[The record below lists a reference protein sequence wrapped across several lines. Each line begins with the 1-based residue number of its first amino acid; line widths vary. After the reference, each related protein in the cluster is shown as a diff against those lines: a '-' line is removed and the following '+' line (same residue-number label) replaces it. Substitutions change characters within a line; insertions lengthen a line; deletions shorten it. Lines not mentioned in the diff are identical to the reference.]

1 MASVYPSRPAWQST
15 SLTDSLALSAAR
27 RYATRNQHVPWG
39 SAAAGEVRMRIL
51 VINPNASV
59 EMSDVV
65 REQLHAVARADV
77 LVDVV
82 NPPGAP
88 PAIESALDEAACV
101 PPMLALV
108 RNARAH
114 GNDAVVIACF

>member
-1 MASVYPSRPAWQST
+1 
-15 SLTDSLALSAAR
+15 
-27 RYATRNQHVPWG
+27 
-39 SAAAGEVRMRIL
+39 MRIL

-65 REQLHAVARADV
+65 REQLHAVTRADV

-88 PAIESALDEAACV
+88 PAIESALD
-101 PPMLALV
+101 
-108 RNARAH
+108 
-114 GNDAVVIACF
+114 